1 MATVPRFYSSTDAGA
16 PQLSG
21 QVGSLLVVLDAV
33 LVDGYGVGEAFK
45 PGAGWTRHLTAAGKR
60 AYRNDPYAGS
70 GFVLEVDD
78 SASAGTARYARARG
92 YSALRSFGDG
102 DDATPSPGARPAGSI
117 IAKSSSLS
125 ATASRWV
132 AIADSRCIYLFTNVN
147 PALLVDQRQAYFFGD
162 FTSYKPGDTM
172 AWCISHS
179 GLVDYL
185 GTEDFDGFVFSTQ
198 NEATSIDVNRPACY
212 LPRTV
217 NSPVQSAPAFLV
229 GGMRYTSFHA
239 WNSDGA
245 RQSTYPD
252 AVTGGLLYTGVQ
264 IFEGS
269 GRPRGVLPGIAV
281 PYHLRP
287 FVDLSVQAAPFEFRG
302 ASQIVAV
309 GYAPNYYS
317 SALNGDPYR
326 GQLLFSLGGGWW

>member
-1 MATVPRFYSSTDAGA
+1 MATVPRIYSSTDAGA

-33 LVDGYGVGEAFK
+33 LVDGYGVGDAFK
-45 PGAGWTRHLTAAGKR
+45 PGAGWTRHLSAVGKR

-78 SASAGTARYARARG
+78 SASVGTARYARARG
-92 YSALRSFGDG
+92 YSALRAFGDG
-102 DDATPSPGARPAGSI
+102 DDATPSPSALPAGSI
-117 IAKSSSLS
+117 VAKSNSLG

-132 AIADSRCIYLFTNVN
+132 AVADSRCLYLFTNLN
-147 PALLVDQRQAYFFGD
+147 PAALVDQRHAHFFGD
-162 FTSYKPGDTM
+162 FISYKPGDTM
-172 AWCISHS
+172 AWCVSHS
-179 GLVDYL
+179 GLTDYL
-185 GTEDFDGFVFSTQ
+185 GTEDFDGFVFSTP
-198 NEATSIDVNRPACY
+198 NEATAIDLNRPACY

-217 NSPVQSAPAFLV
+217 ASPVASAPGFLV
-229 GGMRYTSFHA
+229 GGMRYGSFRA
-239 WNSDGA
+239 WNTLPE
-245 RQSTYPD
+245 RQSVYPD

-269 GRPRGVLPGIAV
+269 GRPRGQLPGIVV
-281 PYHLRP
+281 PYHVRP
-287 FVDLSVQAAPFEFRG
+287 FTDLSVQAAPFEFRG

-309 GYAPNYYS
+309 GYAPNYYTTTLS
-317 SALNGDPYR
+317 GEYR